1 MTAEFKAP
9 TLAMQLLLS
18 TPKYPVREHVTAPT
32 VAPRLYAETM
42 PSNAVLAPSH
52 KVWSITNRRP
62 STSVP
67 EHPTVPLEPVSLQA
81 PISSLTTLTCAL
93 QSASASVMYATPLNV
108 VQPNLPVV
116 GVLVAVVVPVE
127 LTDVVRELEA
137 VVVGEAVAE
146 DVSDEV
152 GEELGLVLMDE
163 VTVVVRLEDA
173 VVVCDVE
180 GLVLVLGVVV

>member
-1 MTAEFKAP
+1 
-9 TLAMQLLLS
+9 
-18 TPKYPVREHVTAPT
+18 
-32 VAPRLYAETM
+32 
-42 PSNAVLAPSH
+42 
-52 KVWSITNRRP
+52 
-62 STSVP
+62 
-67 EHPTVPLEPVSLQA
+67 
-81 PISSLTTLTCAL
+81 LTTLTCAL